1 MTLYIVRH
9 GAAQRRGAKGV
20 TDDAERVLTPEG
32 RTRTRLAAEGL
43 LAVGCRPDCM
53 ATSPLPRAEET
64 ARIMAEVLCPEAP
77 LEPQRFLQPGA
88 TAGRVVEWLQ
98 RCGRDCAMIVGHMPD
113 LAEIASELLTGDVGL
128 DITFKKAGACCISFQ
143 DAPALGAGSL
153 EWLLQPRQLRTLAAT
168 GKK

>member
-9 GAAQRRGAKGV
+9 GTAQRRGANGV
-20 TDDAERVLTPEG
+20 TDDERVLTPEG

-43 LAVGCRPDCM
+43 LAVGCRPDCI

-64 ARIMAEVLCPEAP
+64 ARIMADVLCPEAP
-77 LEPQRFLQPGA
+77 LETRRFLEPGA

-98 RCGRDCAMIVGHMPD
+98 CCGRDCAMIVGHMPD
-113 LAEIASELLTGDVGL
+113 VAEITAELLTGEAGL
-128 DITFKKAGACCISFQ
+128 DITFKKAATCCISFR
-143 DAPALGAGSL
+143 DAPALGAGAL
-153 EWLLQPRQLRTLAAT
+153 EWLLQPRQLRTLAAV